1 MLDLYLKLEYS
12 LNNEQEYIIKTLKHF
27 LQLMYGPPISS
38 YCSQSET
45 LSNTSTTCSKMMVE
59 LMKLKRKKNINILLE
74 KLISDEIFNYLYVSQ
89 VECSHLDALEWW
101 CKIGSEKY
109 P

>member
-38 YCSQSET
+38 SCSQSET
-45 LSNTSTTCSKMMVE
+45 LSNTCTTCSKMMVE
-59 LMKLKRKKNINILLE
+59 LMKLKRKKTINILLE

-89 VECSHLDALEWW
+89 VECSHLDALQWW